1 MKSVFALFGLA
12 LLATAAWMG
21 LDPGGFYES
30 VATFGPQS
38 DHFVRDLATYTAP
51 LGVALIVAAW
61 RTSWRLPVLVLGLL
75 QNGLHVVSHVVDLDT
90 ASTTALG
97 VGTLVGLVLLEV
109 VLIALVG
116 AVLRDRPGRHDDA
129 ELEAA

>member
-1 MKSVFALFGLA
+1 MKSVFAFFGLG
-12 LLATAAWMG
+12 LVATAAWMG
-21 LDPGGFYES
+21 FDPGGFYES

-61 RTSWRLPVLVLGLL
+61 RASWRIPVLVLGLL
-75 QNGLHVVSHVVDLDT
+75 QNGLHVASHVVDLDT
-90 ASTTALG
+90 AATTALG

-116 AVLRDRPGRHDDA
+116 AVFRDGRERTEVAGLDED
-129 ELEAA
+129 